1 MEIKHFLDE
10 LASSSPTPGGGSA
23 SALAG
28 ALAASL
34 VGMVAGLSRKQRG
47 MERVRNRTL
56 TLQRRLFRAVEEDA
70 KGYQGVLRAFRLPK
84 NTEKEKLRRTRA
96 IQRAFVRATVAPQ
109 LVTRLSLEL
118 MELCLIAVREGN
130 PNAVSD
136 AAVSAYLADTA
147 VKGGLTNIR
156 INLSPVK
163 DKAFVRKIQ
172 ALIGAAEKKR
182 NRRMGRIEKA
192 LRQVGS

>member
-34 VGMVAGLSRKQRG
+34 VGMVAGLSQKRRG
-47 MERVRNRTL
+47 MKRVRNRTL
-56 TLQRRLFRAVEEDA
+56 LLQKRLFRAVEEDA
-70 KGYQGVLRAFRLPK
+70 KGYQGVLKAFRLPK
-84 NTEKEKLRRTRA
+84 NAEKEKLRRSRA
-96 IQRAFVRATVAPQ
+96 IQRAFVKATVTPQ

-130 PNAVSD
+130 ANAVSD
-136 AAVSAYLADTA
+136 AAVGAYLSDTA
-147 VKGGLTNIR
+147 VKGGLMNIR
-156 INLSPVK
+156 INLGPVK
-163 DKAFVRKIQ
+163 DKAFVRKMQ
-172 ALIGAAEKKR
+172 ALIRAAEKKR
-182 NRRMGRIEKA
+182 KQRMGRIEKA
-192 LRQVGS
+192 VCQIGS